1 MNTNG
6 QLGAPKVAMA
16 VALGKQHVLSFLAAF
31 YFAFFPGSRADI
43 SWFGIIWADHV
54 HDFFFDLNIVKIFQD
69 EIWSGSKEASQ
80 QLARPGNGSTFSY
93 DIDNFREKSFEVPL
107 QQVLRRIRE
116 AVETKKGS

>member
-1 MNTNG
+1 
-6 QLGAPKVAMA
+6 LR
-16 VALGKQHVLSFLAAF
+16 
-31 YFAFFPGSRADI
+31 FFPDQELI
-43 SWFGIIWADHV
+43 FLDLELFGLTTCMI
-54 HDFFFDLNIVKIFQD
+54 FFDLNIVKIFQD

-116 AVETKKGS
+116 AVETKRIIGQEGCLDVEKVSECSG

>member
-43 SWFGIIWADHV
+43 S
-54 HDFFFDLNIVKIFQD
+54 
-69 EIWSGSKEASQ
+69 
-80 QLARPGNGSTFSY
+80 
-93 DIDNFREKSFEVPL
+93 
-107 QQVLRRIRE
+107 
-116 AVETKKGS
+116 